1 GEAAPA
7 TKTSPVPVTGAKF
20 ATVTASLTG
29 VEAVAK
35 VFEVHYYKAA
45 PVLPTSI
52 TATATGRTL
61 KVTIKNAIG
70 KTSTITITGKSK
82 VTLKPTVATKVLSYA
97 VKKGKITVKVVS
109 NGKTLTKVF
118 TIK

>member
-1 GEAAPA
+1 VPTDASAKYSRITA
-7 TKTSPVPVTGAKF
+7 TSE
-20 ATVTASLTG
+20 G
-29 VEAVAK
+29 VSSNDP
-35 VFEVHYYKAA
+35 VFEAHYFKPA

-52 TATATGRTL
+52 TATASGRTI

-70 KTSTITITGKSK
+70 KTSTITITGRSK
-82 VTLKPTVATKVLSYA
+82 VTVKPTIATKVLSYT